1 METSKKLAWFSGI
14 CFAIVLVFSMIVFGY
29 SIRTNIMPD
38 YTILVTLITIT
49 GAAFGATCAFY
60 YNKARTENAIK
71 LQTSS
76 LKTRYLIL
84 KDIGSL
90 DEHRVQTELDNEL
103 SEIESL
109 IDNEVSTTNQ
119 EITYNG

>member
-14 CFAIVLVFSMIVFGY
+14 CFAIVLMFSMIVFGY
-29 SIRTNIMPD
+29 SIRTNIMLD

-49 GAAFGATCAFY
+49 GAAFGTTCAFY
-60 YNKARTENAIK
+60 YNKARAENAIK

-76 LKTRYLIL
+76 MKTRYLIL
-84 KDIGSL
+84 KDIGAL
-90 DEHRVQTELDNEL
+90 DEYRVQTELDNEL
-103 SEIESL
+103 SEIESM
-109 IDNEVSTTNQ
+109 IDSEMSISNQ